1 MQDHPEIK
9 VALGAH
15 TDSRGANALNQV
27 LSQRR
32 AAAAVAY
39 VASKGINA
47 NRMVAIGYGES
58 RLKIAKAKTEAQ
70 HQANR
75 RTTVK
80 ITANTTSPT
89 RVAVKSGKENK
100 QLARRK

>member
-1 MQDHPEIK
+1 MLTTKSAAIPTFFSIRLHDTIR
-9 VALGAH
+9 V
-15 TDSRGANALNQV
+15 TVS
-27 LSQRR
+27 R

-80 ITANTTSPT
+80 ITANTTSST
-89 RVAVKSGKENK
+89 KVAVKSGKENK